1 MKIAV
6 WHNLPSGGGKR
17 ALFHHV
23 RGLKERGHE
32 IEVWCPT
39 TADQTYLPLAGLVR
53 EHFVPLEWAHVTK
66 KGLLGKIRGACFDT
80 FAMIRAFD
88 EHSRRC
94 AVEIN
99 RGGFD
104 LFYAASSTY
113 MVVAPVGRYVTIPKV
128 LYLQE
133 PSRPLYEA
141 LPKLPW
147 VAPELG
153 AGNWKNPKLLAE
165 FIGNFVHVHGLRYL
179 VREEL
184 RNIQAYEA
192 VFANS
197 YFSRESILKA
207 YGVNSS
213 VCYLGIDLDDFSN
226 QEQVKENFVIG
237 IGSFNRAKN
246 IEFVIRALGQVSE
259 PRPRL
264 IWVGNYVSPN
274 SYLDEL
280 RELAR
285 GLHVD
290 FVPKTLISDAEM
302 IDLLNRSLMMLYAPR
317 LEPFG
322 LTPLEANACGVPVVA
337 VAEGGIRE
345 TVLDGVNGLLVEP
358 EEAAMARAVELLR
371 GDRGYACR
379 LGANGLKLV
388 REKWSLEASIDRI
401 EGKLKQV
408 VTAARR

>member
-17 ALFHHV
+17 ALQQQV
-23 RGLKERGHE
+23 KGLTERGHL
-32 IEVWCPT
+32 IQVWCPP
-39 TADQTYLPLAGLVR
+39 TADQSYAPLEKFA
-53 EHFVPLEWAHVTK
+53 EHHFVPLNWEHVTK
-66 KGLLGKIRGACFDT
+66 RGLLGKIRGACFDT

-94 AVEIN
+94 AEEIN

-104 LFYAASSTY
+104 LFYAASSKY
-113 MVVAPVGRYVTIPKV
+113 MAVASVGRYVTIPRA

-141 LPKLPW
+141 LPTLPW
-147 VAPELG
+147 AAPELG
-153 AGNWKNPKLLAE
+153 AAAWKNPRLLAE
-165 FIGNFVHVHGLRYL
+165 FLGDFVYVFGLRYL

-184 RNIQAYEA
+184 RNIRAYDA
-192 VFANS
+192 VLANS

-213 VCYLGIDLDDFSN
+213 VCYLGIDLESFSQ
-226 QEQVKENFVIG
+226 QELAKDGTVIG

-246 IEFVIRALGQVSE
+246 IEFVIRALGQVNE

-264 IWVGNYVSPN
+264 IWIGNYVSPN

-280 RELAR
+280 ATLAR
-285 GLHVD
+285 QQQVD
-290 FVPKTLISDAEM
+290 FIPKNMISDEEM
-302 IDLLNRSLMMLYAPR
+302 IQLLNRSLMMLYAPR

-345 TVLDGVNGLLVEP
+345 TVLDGINGLLVEP
-358 EEAAMARAVELLR
+358 DERAMARAIEKLRDNRELAVTL
-371 GDRGYACR
+371 GD
-379 LGANGLKLV
+379 NGLRLV
-388 REKWSLEASIDRI
+388 RERWSESAAIDRI
-401 EGKLKQV
+401 EEKLEHLL
-408 VTAARR
+408 AGSR

>member
-1 MKIAV
+1 MRIAV

-23 RGLKERGHE
+23 KGLKERGHE
-32 IEVWCPT
+32 IEVWCPP
-39 TADQTYLPLAGLVR
+39 TADQTYLTLSGLVR
-53 EHFVPLEWAHVTK
+53 EHYIPLEWAHVTK
-66 KGLLGKIRGACFDT
+66 KGLMGKIRGACFDT
-80 FAMIRAFD
+80 FSMIRAFD
-88 EHSRRC
+88 EHSRLC
-94 AVEIN
+94 AEEIN
-99 RGGFD
+99 QGGFD

-113 MVVAPVGRYVTIPKV
+113 MVVAPVGRYVTIPKA

-153 AGNWKNPKLLAE
+153 VGNWRNLRLLAE
-165 FIGNFVHVHGLRYL
+165 FLGNFVYVHGLRYL

-184 RNIQAYEA
+184 RNIQAYDA

-213 VCYLGIDLDDFSN
+213 VCYLGIDLDSFSKQDLN
-226 QEQVKENFVIG
+226 TENFVIG

-259 PRPRL
+259 PRPKL
-264 IWVGNYVSPN
+264 VWVGNYVSPN

-280 RELAR
+280 HDLAR
-285 GLHVD
+285 EQHVD

-302 IDLLNRSLMMLYAPR
+302 IELLNRSLMMLYAPR

-358 EEAAMARAVELLR
+358 EETAMALAVERLR
-371 GDRGYACR
+371 DDREYARR
-379 LGANGLKLV
+379 LGDNGLELV
-388 REKWSLEASIDRI
+388 REKWSLDASIDRI
-401 EGKLKQV
+401 EDKLKQV
-408 VTAARR
+408 VIAARR

>member
-1 MKIAV
+1 MRIAV

-23 RGLKERGHE
+23 KGLKERGHE
-32 IEVWCPT
+32 IEVWCPP
-39 TADQTYLPLAGLVR
+39 TADQTYMPLAGLVR
-53 EHFVPLEWAHVTK
+53 EHFVPLEWEHVTK
-66 KGLLGKIRGACFDT
+66 KGLLGKIKGACFDN

-94 AVEIN
+94 AEEIN

-104 LFYAASSTY
+104 LFYAASSKFL
-113 MVVAPVGRYVTIPKV
+113 VVAPVGRYVTIPRA

-141 LPKLPW
+141 LPTLPW
-147 VAPELG
+147 VAPELDTG
-153 AGNWKNPKLLAE
+153 VWRNPRLLAE
-165 FIGNFVHVHGLRYL
+165 YLGNFVYVHGLRYV

-184 RNIQAYEA
+184 RNIQAYDA

-197 YFSRESILKA
+197 FFSRESILRA

-213 VCYLGIDLDDFSN
+213 VCYLGIDLDNFSH
-226 QEQVKENFVIG
+226 QELNTEDFVIG

-246 IEFVIRALGQVSE
+246 IEFVIRALGQVNE

-264 IWVGNYVSPN
+264 VWVGNYVSLN

-280 RELAR
+280 VDLAR
-285 GLHVD
+285 KLHVE

-302 IDLLNRSLMMLYAPR
+302 VELLNRSLMMLYAPR

-345 TVLDGVNGLLVEP
+345 TVLDGINGLLVEP
-358 EEAAMARAVELLR
+358 DETAMARAVERLR
-371 GDRGYACR
+371 DDRDYARR
-379 LGANGLKLV
+379 LGETGLKLV
-388 REKWSLEASIDRI
+388 REKWSLDVSIDRI

-408 VTAARR
+408 LAADRR